1 VGSWASKVG
10 VIEESVVFIAVAGM
24 HLRGPAGSRALTG
37 RRGKSNESGDNDSK
51 GKNLWCE

>member
-1 VGSWASKVG
+1 MGSWASKVG

-24 HLRGPAGSRALTG
+24 HLRGPAGSRVLTG